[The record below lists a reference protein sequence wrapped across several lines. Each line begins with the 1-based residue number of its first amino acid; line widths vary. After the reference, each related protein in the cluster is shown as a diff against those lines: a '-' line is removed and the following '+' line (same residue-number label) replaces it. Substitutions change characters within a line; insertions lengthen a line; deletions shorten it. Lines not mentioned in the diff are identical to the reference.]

1 MINGRYGLAGA
12 GTQNAAAAIGG
23 YDNQPS
29 QVAFTEEYDGTTWA
43 AGGALSI
50 ARSGL
55 AGFGTQTA
63 ALAAGG
69 EPSTKTATEEYNGT
83 SWSPGGALITGRDG
97 VVGAGTQN
105 AGIVYG
111 GSAPSVSSA
120 TEEYNGSAWATGGSL
135 TTARLQISKGFG
147 TQNAATAAGG
157 STGSETCLGCVEQYN
172 GIAWTVGCVLPQIVR
187 TAGAAGERSGV
198 VFGGAVAHP
207 ATTAVTQEFD
217 CSNPVNQGTYCFT
230 KTL

>member
-1 MINGRYGLAGA
+1 M
-12 GTQNAAAAIGG
+12 
-23 YDNQPS
+23 
-29 QVAFTEEYDGTTWA
+29 
-43 AGGALSI
+43 
-50 ARSGL
+50 
-55 AGFGTQTA
+55 
-63 ALAAGG
+63 
-69 EPSTKTATEEYNGT
+69 
-83 SWSPGGALITGRDG
+83 ITGRDG

-120 TEEYNGSAWATGGSL
+120 TEEFNGSAWATGGSL

-147 TQNAATAAGG
+147 TQNAAVAAGG

-172 GIAWTVGCVLPQIVR
+172 GIAWTIGSILPQIVR
-187 TAGAAGERSGV
+187 TAGAAGGKSGV

-207 ATTAVTQEFD
+207 ATTALTQEFD
-217 CSNPVNQGTYCFT
+217 CSNPVNQGLYCFT